1 MNFGKA
7 IERVK
12 TRSYIARRINWDD
25 DDVFIFAQVPA
36 DINEETIPKTQSL
49 PEVVKREITKAGIT
63 SLNYQNQICKF
74 DNGDITYY
82 TPTGDEI
89 FANDW
94 EIKSDDTLA
103 EWENI

>member
-1 MNFGKA
+1 MNFGEA

-12 TRSYIARRINWDD
+12 TRSYIARRANRDN
-25 DDVFIFAQVPA
+25 DVFIFAQVPA
-36 DINEETIPKTQSL
+36 DINEETIPKMQSL
-49 PEVVKREITKAGIT
+49 PEVVKCEITEAGIT

-89 FANDW
+89 FAEDW
-94 EIKSDDTLA
+94 KTKSDDVLA
-103 EWENI
+103 KWEYL

>member
-1 MNFGKA
+1 MNFGNA

-12 TRSYIARRINWDD
+12 TRSYIDRRANWDD
-25 DDVFIFAQVPA
+25 DMFIFAQIPA
-36 DINEETIPKTQSL
+36 NINEETIPKMQSL

-63 SLNYQNQICKF
+63 SLSYQNQICKF

-82 TPTGDEI
+82 TPTGNEI
-89 FANDW
+89 FADDW
-94 EIKSDDTLA
+94 ETKSDDALT

>member
-12 TRSYIARRINWDD
+12 TRSYIARRANWNDE
-25 DDVFIFAQVPA
+25 VFIFAQVPA
-36 DINEETIPKTQSL
+36 NINRETIPKMQSL
-49 PEVVKREITKAGIT
+49 LEVVKREIIEAGIT
-63 SLNYQNQICKF
+63 SLSYQNQICKF

-82 TPTGDEI
+82 TPTGNEI
-89 FANDW
+89 FADDW
-94 EIKSDDTLA
+94 ETKSDDALA

>member
-1 MNFGKA
+1 MNFGEA

-12 TRSYIARRINWDD
+12 TRSYIARRANWDY
-25 DDVFIFAQVPA
+25 DVFIFAQVPA
-36 DINEETIPKTQSL
+36 DINEETIPKMQSL
-49 PEVVKREITKAGIT
+49 PEVVKREITEVGIT

-82 TPTGDEI
+82 TPTDDEI

-94 EIKSDDTLA
+94 ETKSDDTLA
-103 EWENI
+103 EWEYL